1 MPDDICS
8 VTKRDKPPLPSR
20 AAVVNS
26 ALRDGANLLRVRQWP
41 KNALVFAP
49 LILSPGAGSIALIDS
64 IVLYFGFCFLASS
77 VYIINDIADAESDRA
92 HPKKKYRPIASGAIS
107 PTIALRMM
115 ASLLLLAIMLGA
127 LLPISAGFMMI
138 SYLLLNILYS
148 FYLKKIP
155 IIEIFCV
162 AAGFVVRVFVG
173 TEVVGLAVSHELM
186 AFVFFFCAF
195 ISVGKRRQE
204 IILSQA
210 ADPNAKHRV
219 VLQHYNLAF
228 LDSLLSATVISS
240 GIFFWLHVI
249 DLIRSSTGSAALF
262 TCLSALSVTALIF
275 RYLQGIYVESTGDNP
290 VDFFIRDPFTLLSGL
305 TAAAFYWLS
314 ISPFV

>member
-1 MPDDICS
+1 MADDICS
-8 VTKRDKPPLPSR
+8 ATKSDQPPLPSR
-20 AAVVNS
+20 ASSFSA

-64 IVLYFGFCFLASS
+64 IILFLGFCFVAST
-77 VYIINDIADAESDRA
+77 VYIINDIADAESDRT
-92 HPKKKYRPIASGAIS
+92 HPSKMNRPIASGAIS
-107 PTIALRMM
+107 PGKGLRMM
-115 ASLLLLAIMLGA
+115 ALLLLLAIMLGSF
-127 LLPISAGFMMI
+127 LPISASLMMI

-162 AAGFVVRVFVG
+162 AFGFVIRVFVG

-204 IILSQA
+204 ISMAQV
-210 ADPNAKHRV
+210 ADSNAKRRA
-219 VLQHYNLAF
+219 VLRHYNLAF
-228 LDSLLSATVISS
+228 LDSMLSVTVVTS

-249 DLIRSSTGSAALF
+249 DLIRDLTGSAALF

-275 RYLQGIYVESTGDNP
+275 RYLQGIYVESSGDNP
-290 VDFFIRDPFTLLSGL
+290 VDFLMKDPFTVLSGL